1 MPASLAPYAFKPG
14 LSGNPGGKGGA
25 FYEAQK
31 ICRDASPQAARV
43 LIELLGSPDDR
54 VRLMAA
60 REISERAWGRPKDYD
75 PARDVP
81 ERRAFDPRQYSAQ
94 ELVLIEQ
101 ALLLMVRPKR
111 AVPDEPEI
119 IAPTGAGDDV

>member
-14 LSGNPGGKGGA
+14 VSGCPGGKGGA
-25 FYEAQK
+25 FFEAQK

-43 LIELLGSPDDR
+43 MIELLGSPDDR

-60 REISERAWGRPKDYD
+60 REISERAWGRPKDFD
-75 PARDVP
+75 PAREP
-81 ERRAFDPRQYSAQ
+81 SQRTAFDPRQYSAQ

-101 ALLLMVRPKR
+101 ALLLMLRPKR
-111 AVPDEPEI
+111 GAPSEPEI
-119 IAPTGAGDDV
+119 IAPIGASDDA

>member
-1 MPASLAPYAFKPG
+1 MPASLAPYAFRPG
-14 LSGNPGGKGGA
+14 QSGNPGGKGGA
-25 FYEAQK
+25 FFEAQK

-75 PARDVP
+75 PAQEP
-81 ERRAFDPRQYSAQ
+81 ARRTVFDPRQYTVQ
-94 ELVLIEQ
+94 ELALIEQ
-101 ALLLMVRPKR
+101 ALLLMARPKR
-111 AVPDEPEI
+111 AGPSEPEI
-119 IAPTGAGDDV
+119 IAPAGAGGL